1 VGNPAPLAGALSPD
15 GLSYYVTGFVN
26 DANGVPQS
34 SLHQINLTTNVDAA
48 QLAITPQNLCGVNN
62 GNVPPCK
69 PDLIAMP

>member
-1 VGNPAPLAGALSPD
+1 
-15 GLSYYVTGFVN
+15 VN